1 MNKSKFSYFIHMF
14 SMLTTAILV
23 FSSIYIL
30 FFFGLNV
37 EIKMKY
43 IWGVL
48 AISLILSTAYL
59 PLYSDLSKKAYII
72 GSVIYYVFADCV
84 VLGVGLLLG
93 WFRLEVPAS
102 IIGMEITFVVVSV
115 SVFFIEY
122 LSIKHSTHVLNDQL
136 KKVHDMNATISS
148 GKNS

>member
-1 MNKSKFSYFIHMF
+1 
-14 SMLTTAILV
+14 
-23 FSSIYIL
+23 
-30 FFFGLNV
+30 
-37 EIKMKY
+37 MKY

-48 AISLILSTAYL
+48 AISLILSAAYL

-136 KKVHDMNATISS
+136 KKIHDMNATISS